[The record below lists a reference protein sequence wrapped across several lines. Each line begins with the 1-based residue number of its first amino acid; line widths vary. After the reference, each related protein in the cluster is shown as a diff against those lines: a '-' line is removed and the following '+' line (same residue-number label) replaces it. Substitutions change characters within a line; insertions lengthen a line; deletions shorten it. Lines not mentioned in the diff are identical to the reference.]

1 MGLWHQIQGAL
12 SSVWADLQSPAIDAR
27 TRLVISLTEAWQAEQ
42 RIAMQIHQTLP
53 EVLYEQFR
61 RRLEGM
67 AREDEQHA
75 DLLQE
80 RLRGYGVMMADSL
93 QTPAGSLNSLPS
105 GPWRRLRHILAEK
118 RELYERYR
126 QDVGATDDSSLQSLL
141 ERLRDDEER
150 HQEELIEILMQ
161 LDAHIHDTIT

>member
-1 MGLWHQIQGAL
+1 VGLWDQIQEAL
-12 SSVWADLQSPAIDAR
+12 SAVWADLQSPTIDAR

-42 RIAMQIHQTLP
+42 RIALQIRQILP
-53 EVLYEQFR
+53 EILYEHFR
-61 RRLEGM
+61 QRLEGM
-67 AREDEQHA
+67 AREGEQHA
-75 DLLQE
+75 HLLQE
-80 RLRGYGVMMADSL
+80 RLRGFGVMMANGL
-93 QTPAGSLNSLPS
+93 QTRAGSLNSLPS

-126 QDVGATDDSSLQSLL
+126 QEAGAADDPSLQSLL

-150 HQEELIEILMQ
+150 HQEQLIGMLMQ

>member
-1 MGLWHQIQGAL
+1 VGLWGQIQEAL
-12 SSVWADLQSPAIDAR
+12 SAVWADLQRPSIDAR
-27 TRLVISLTEAWQAEQ
+27 TRLVIALTEAWQAEQ
-42 RIAMQIHQTLP
+42 RVSMQIRQTLP
-53 EVLYEQFR
+53 EILYEHFR

-75 DLLQE
+75 HLLQE
-80 RLRGYGVMMADSL
+80 RLRGFGVMMTDGL
-93 QTPAGSLNSLPS
+93 QVHAGSVNSLPN

-118 RELYERYR
+118 RELYECYR
-126 QDVGATDDSSLQSLL
+126 QEAGATDDFDLQSLL

-150 HQEELIEILMQ
+150 HQEQLIGMLMQ